1 MILDSFRFSVWQ
13 QIALVLLRFS
23 IGWHLFCQGFGKIH
37 AVAWTSKLYLAASS
51 GPFSGFF
58 QTVAEEPTLV
68 KFSDG
73 LVIWGLMSLG
83 VLLMIGL
90 WTQTAALLGFLMLFL
105 FYIAIPPLG
114 QGGFMVATVEGTEL
128 YVNKTLI
135 EAFSLLVVLSFPTGR
150 ILGLDIWFQSWRI
163 NRHRKD

>member
-1 MILDSFRFSVWQ
+1 MILDSFCFSLWQ
-13 QIALVLLRFS
+13 QIVLVLLRFS
-23 IGWHLFCQGFGKIH
+23 IGWHLFCQGFGKMY
-37 AVAWTSKLYLAASS
+37 AVAWTSQSYLAASS

-58 QTVAEEPTLV
+58 QTAAEEITLV

-73 LVIWGLMSLG
+73 LVIWGLMILG
-83 VLLMIGL
+83 LLLMMGL
-90 WTQTAALLGFLMLFL
+90 WTQTAALLGSLMLLL
-105 FYIAIPPLG
+105 FYIAAPPLG
-114 QGGFMVATVEGTEL
+114 QGGFMVATVEGTEF

-135 EAFSLLVVLSFPTGR
+135 EAFALLVVLSFPTGR